1 MRFIFAIVAVV
12 CAVAALAVAEAPTQ
26 SPKDSAMLK
35 AVIHVNFDDAERQH
49 NALGNIENILKSEP
63 KAELEVICHGPGI
76 GLVQKSKAK
85 HAEQVQALMQ
95 QGVRFEA
102 CENTMKKKSIPQD
115 DLLAG
120 TTTVPSGA
128 VEIIRKQQQ
137 GYSYFRP

>member
-1 MRFIFAIVAVV
+1 MKYLLAIVAVI
-12 CAVAALAVAEAPTQ
+12 CAVAALAFADNPTQ
-26 SPKDSAMLK
+26 SQNDSARLK
-35 AVIHVNFDDAERQH
+35 AVIHVNFDDSERQH

-63 KAELEVICHGPGI
+63 KAELEVVCHGAGI
-76 GLVQKSKAK
+76 TLVQKSKAK

-95 QGVRFEA
+95 QGVRFDA

-115 DLLAG
+115 DLLPGAR
-120 TTTVPSGA
+120 TVASGA